1 MTNIPKCQVPGC
13 CENAQNTKTKVN
25 PYYRKASWVREEFNV
40 EEGYVCGKHH
50 TQKIADNHGVASIY
64 FVSPNESLQKA
75 LDAGYSTGMEY
86 QAALYEVRMK
96 EAGCDNREEYAHHLL
111 KERNY
116 SSYDAITKMKCT
128 GYYTIDIKQNK
139 WNSYNSKHEMTD
151 DLIDLVHENMKRNN
165 GEVRCEVTNV
175 VLSHELKDIFQISFD
190 RKDNTIGH
198 DRSNIR
204 IVLEPVN
211 TWIKDK
217 FTINDLQGFLDAVF
231 EEREKAA

>member
-1 MTNIPKCQVPGC
+1 MTRPICNTPDCNNLCQNSRSKANPLWRKVCAICHVKKYQAKWSIERIKRTKVRHKKCQLKWKRANPDKV
-13 CENAQNTKTKVN
+13 KT
-25 PYYRKASWVREEFNV
+25 
-40 EEGYVCGKHH
+40 
-50 TQKIADNHGVASIY
+50 
-64 FVSPNESLQKA
+64 
-75 LDAGYSTGMEY
+75 
-86 QAALYEVRMK
+86 AALRAQAKHYVGFE
-96 EAGCDNREEYAHHLL
+96 
-111 KERNY
+111 
-116 SSYDAITKMKCT
+116 SITKMKCKA
-128 GYYTIDIKQNK
+128 YFNNDKKQNK
-139 WNSYNSKHEMTD
+139 WNGYNSVNKMVD

-217 FTINDLQGFLDAVF
+217 FTINDLNRLIDAII
-231 EEREKAA
+231 EERVKAA